1 MNTAGFTQAQKRI
14 IGGIVIISAIALAVS
29 MNWPRGS
36 AFAAAM
42 QPLLEQQNLDQ
53 SLVAR
58 AILDN
63 YNETRSNAAK
73 WSGVYWGFTFLAA
86 IFSALAGVILKFESV
101 LKNAEAKKDVAALL
115 SVSAALL
122 ITISTSGDFQRKWQA
137 NRVAASELE
146 RTGYHLLENK
156 TAEPRKY
163 FAAIGNIL
171 HKRNLAVAGNVE
183 QQESLTEPTKNPPQD
198 QP

>member
-1 MNTAGFTQAQKRI
+1 MKAAGFTQTQKRAI
-14 IGGIVIISAIALAVS
+14 IGILIIGAIVLAVS
-29 MNWPRGS
+29 LYWPRGS
-36 AFAAAM
+36 ALAAAM

-63 YNETRSNAAK
+63 YNETRSNASK

-86 IFSALAGVILKFESV
+86 TFSALAGLILKFESI
-101 LKNAEAKKDVAALL
+101 LKNGEVKKDVAALL
-115 SVSAALL
+115 SVGAALL

-146 RTGYHLLENK
+146 RTGYHLLEDN

-171 HKRNLAVAGNVE
+171 HKRNLAVVGNVE
-183 QQESLTEPTKNPPQD
+183 QQESLMEPTKNPTLD